1 MVNDKKNKN
10 NKCDGSK
17 NDNTPIEIL
26 KNEHQ
31 HILAVIKALEMEC
44 SSIAAGGKI
53 NKSFFQQAIYF
64 IRNYAD
70 KFHHAK
76 EEDILFFEL
85 CKDQTQEKMHC
96 NPVQQMLVEHD
107 LGRQFVKGMEE
118 YLGSNDKN
126 RLMENAREY
135 ACLLRE
141 HIFKE
146 DNILYPMAD
155 DVLDKVEQERIKRR
169 FVEAEAKL
177 SKVKNEC
184 LAFVKT
190 IS

>member
-1 MVNDKKNKN
+1 MTN
-10 NKCDGSK
+10 NNPTD
-17 NDNTPIEIL
+17 IL
-26 KNEHQ
+26 KEEHQ
-31 HILAVIKALEMEC
+31 HILAVIKALEKEC
-44 SSIAAGGKI
+44 STAARGKL

-107 LGRQFVKGMEE
+107 SGRQFVKGMEE
-118 YLGSNDKN
+118 GLENDDKKSVI
-126 RLMENAREY
+126 ENANGY
-135 ACLLRE
+135 ASLLRE

-155 DVLDKVEQERIKRR
+155 EVLDDSEQKRIKKK
-169 FVEAEAKL
+169 FAEAEAKL
-177 SKVKNEC
+177 AKVKDEC
-184 LAFVKT
+184 LAFVKK
-190 IS
+190 ID

>member
-1 MVNDKKNKN
+1 MINGKKNKN
-10 NKCDGSK
+10 NKGDESK
-17 NDNTPIEIL
+17 DDNTPIEIL
-26 KNEHQ
+26 KKEHQ
-31 HILAVIKALEMEC
+31 DILAVIKALEMEC

-107 LGRQFVKGMEE
+107 SGRQFVKAMEE
-118 YLGSNDKN
+118 GLENNDKN
-126 RLMENAREY
+126 RLMENARGY
-135 ACLLRE
+135 ANLLRE

-155 DVLDKVEQERIKRR
+155 EVLDKAEQERIKKR
-169 FVEAEAKL
+169 FAEAEAKL
-177 SKVKNEC
+177 AKVKTEC

-190 IS
+190 IN

>member
-1 MVNDKKNKN
+1 MVTNKKNEN
-10 NKCDGSK
+10 NNDDKCKK
-17 NDNTPIEIL
+17 NDNPTEIL
-26 KNEHQ
+26 KKEHQ
-31 HILAVIKALEMEC
+31 QILALIEALEREC
-44 SSIAAGGKI
+44 SSITAGGKL
-53 NKSFFQQAIYF
+53 NKSFFRQAIYF

-107 LGRQFVKGMEE
+107 SGRQFVKGMEE
-118 YLGSNDKN
+118 GLEINDKK
-126 RLMENAREY
+126 LVIENANGY
-135 ACLLRE
+135 ASLLRE

-155 DVLDKVEQERIKRR
+155 EVLDKVEQERIKNK
-169 FVEAEAKL
+169 FAEAENKL
-177 SKVKNEC
+177 MKIKNEC
-184 LAFVKT
+184 LAFVKR

>member
-1 MVNDKKNKN
+1 MTKLSVITN
-10 NKCDGSK
+10 NGPTD
-17 NDNTPIEIL
+17 IL
-26 KNEHQ
+26 KEEHQ
-31 HILAVIKALEMEC
+31 QILTVIKALEREC
-44 SSIAAGGKI
+44 SLAGGGKL

-96 NPVQQMLVEHD
+96 NPVQQMLAEHD
-107 LGRQFVKGMEE
+107 SGRQFVKGMEE
-118 YLGSNDKN
+118 GLESNDKN
-126 RLMENAREY
+126 RLIENANGY
-135 ACLLRE
+135 ASLLRE

-155 DVLDKVEQERIKRR
+155 EVLDKVEQERIKKK
-169 FVEAEAKL
+169 FAEAENKL
-177 SKVKNEC
+177 AKVKNEC
-184 LAFVKT
+184 LAFVKA